1 MTRRNNAIRATV
13 SMNIAIS
20 ESLLVFSKNY
30 LEALRYVLYWL
41 KEKRINPNK
50 NNVISIVHKELYS
63 ILKSFNLPSK
73 TAQDCYRNAIS
84 IYKGWYNN
92 PKKGR
97 FPIVFKP
104 TVWLSPKLSYTVD
117 FERMIVKISKLGEFK
132 IIGYPRNLKEYLSW
146 KMKEARQVIRNGKAF
161 IKITFEK
168 IIQKIEPKDSIAVDI
183 NMQNITV
190 GKDENN
196 YVRINTRINEIHRYK
211 LLAENLQIKYPNK
224 WKENR
229 NIKRRILSFHSKAK
243 RIAEDFAR
251 KVSKRIVNEAIKM
264 DANVIKLE
272 NLKYMIKKVK
282 KLPKKFR
289 NKLYLMQYR
298 KIQYWIDWQSKKH
311 GLLIN
316 YVHAAYSSIKC
327 PKCNKNMNEIS
338 YRCFKCNCGYENDR
352 DVIAII
358 NLNGRGSLSLSTAPH
373 MRYVATNQ
381 LRGTLV
387 L

>member
-13 SMNIAIS
+13 SMNIALTS
-20 ESLLVFSKNY
+20 SLLVFSKNY

-41 KEKRINPNK
+41 REKRINPNK
-50 NNVISIVHKELYS
+50 NNVISVVHKKLYN

-73 TAQDCYRNAIS
+73 IAQDCYRNALS

-92 PKKGR
+92 PNKGR

-104 TVWLSPKLSYTVD
+104 TVWLTPKFSYTVD
-117 FERMIVKISKLGEFK
+117 FERMIIRISKVGEFK
-132 IIGYPRNLKEYLSW
+132 ITGYPRNLKEYLSW

-168 IIQKIEPKDSIAVDI
+168 FIQKIDPKDSIAVDI
-183 NMQNITV
+183 NMKTIVV

-196 YVRINTRINEIHRYK
+196 FVKINTRINEIYHYK
-211 LLAENLQIKYPNK
+211 SLAENLQIKYPK
-224 WKENR
+224 IWKENR
-229 NIKRRILSFHSKAK
+229 NIKQRIIAFHSKAK

-251 KVSKRIVNEAIKM
+251 KVSKRIIDEAIKM

-282 KLPKKFR
+282 KLHKKFR

-298 KIQYWIDWQSKKH
+298 KIQYWIDWLSKKN

-316 YVHAAYSSIKC
+316 YVYAAYSSIKC
-327 PKCNKNMNEIS
+327 PKCNNKMNEIS
-338 YRCFKCNCGYENDR
+338 YRWFKCNCGYENDR
-352 DVIAII
+352 DIIAIE

-373 MRYVATNQ
+373 MRDVATNQ